1 MRYGREHESIQYI
14 GYIQSYSPSSS
25 VRIKNLLISV
35 DDPWLGSSPDVL
47 VYDPSVNTFKELLE
61 IKCTYKAQETS
72 LIYICTKKEQKLSSF
87 CVTYNKKSDQFSL
100 KKTLIFLPDSR
111 SATPYREN
119 LGVIYLFGLL
129 ATIQP
134 DKTFWEVMRT
144 NMWHFYTINMLHELM
159 HPWHLND

>member
-1 MRYGREHESIQYI
+1 MNQCNTWLYSKLFTIVQCKDQKFTNKCWWSLVRFITWCSCVWSVSQHIQRITGDKMYLQSSRDI
-14 GYIQSYSPSSS
+14 SYLYLYKERAKTFFFLCNIQQ
-25 VRIKNLLISV
+25 
-35 DDPWLGSSPDVL
+35 
-47 VYDPSVNTFKELLE
+47 KEWPVF
-61 IKCTYKAQETS
+61 
-72 LIYICTKKEQKLSSF
+72 TKE
-87 CVTYNKKSDQFSL
+87 D
-100 KKTLIFLPDSR
+100 TLIFLPDSR